1 MLILL
6 LLLFFFF
13 FFLPFVRLSALVLV
27 ALRTL
32 NILRLGAS
40 EIAYFLVVV
49 FVLPPTPLLRHH
61 HLHLLNLLAF
71 QELCKLFIWN
81 VLQSVSGI
89 TRR

>member
-6 LLLFFFF
+6 LLLLF

-40 EIAYFLVVV
+40 EIAYFLLV
-49 FVLPPTPLLRHH
+49 FVLPPIPLLRHH
-61 HLHLLNLLAF
+61 HLLLLNLLAF
-71 QELCKLFIWN
+71 KELCKLFIWN
-81 VLQSVSGI
+81 LLQFV
-89 TRR
+89 